1 MPFTFG
7 SAGGAVITN
16 SSGTVLTCDIGDGRA
31 AVATTQG
38 LNICQL
44 CERNYAYLRAN
55 GLLAAAQN
63 PANVKTLLT
72 TYVHNNLQG
81 AGR

>member
-7 SAGGAVITN
+7 SAGGAVLTN
-16 SSGTVLTCDIGDGRA
+16 SAGTVLTCDIGDGRA

-38 LNICQL
+38 LNICQR

-55 GLLAAAQN
+55 GLLAAVQT

-72 TYVHNNLQG
+72 TYVNNNLQG